1 MLSFLSK
8 RSDPCRWF
16 GPPPRSIF
24 RRLGRRRGFTMM
36 ETLVAA
42 LVFSLVS
49 IAVMGLFLMTIRFFS
64 SITSE
69 QRSLRFAKSAIDG
82 LHGINREIRLGVAP
96 LTPVGTPGADGWFN
110 AIEYSYF
117 GQTEKRRIEL
127 RPGQDGDINTPWDN
141 ELVYQPAS
149 GNSGEEVVIAKW
161 LAPVRNNSGELNS
174 GIFSYTD
181 ATTNLVVRA
190 RVGDPVGETSAHITG
205 PGLQGAEINITVSP
219 RN

>member
-1 MLSFLSK
+1 
-8 RSDPCRWF
+8 
-16 GPPPRSIF
+16 
-24 RRLGRRRGFTMM
+24 MM

-49 IAVMGLFLMTIRFFS
+49 LAVMGLFLMTIRFFS

-69 QRSLRFAKSAIDG
+69 QRSLRYAKSAIDG

-149 GNSGEEVVIAKW
+149 GNSGDEVVIAKW
-161 LAPVRNNSGELNS
+161 LAPVRNDSGELNS

-181 ATTNLVVRA
+181 ATTNLIVRA
-190 RVGDPVGETSAHITG
+190 RVGDPVGDTAPHITG

>member
-1 MLSFLSK
+1 MLSFPP
-8 RSDPCRWF
+8 RQSDPCRRFSTAQWRLL
-16 GPPPRSIF
+16 PR
-24 RRLGRRRGFTMM
+24 LCGRRGFTMV
-36 ETLVAA
+36 EVLVAA

-49 IAVMGLFLMTIRFFS
+49 VAVMGLFLMTGRFFK

-69 QRSLRFAKSAIDG
+69 QRSLRYAKSAIDG
-82 LHGINREIRLGVAP
+82 VHGISREIRLGVAP
-96 LTPVGTPGADGWFN
+96 LAPVGAPGADGWFN

-117 GQTEKRRIEL
+117 GETEKRRIEL

-149 GNSGEEVVIAKW
+149 GDSGDEVVIAKW
-161 LAPVRNNSGELNS
+161 LAPARNDSGGLNS

-181 ATTNLVVRA
+181 ATTNLIVRA
-190 RVGDPVGETSAHITG
+190 RVGDPVGNASAHITG